1 MGYYSEPDSNIRHN
15 VKVLLSLPKYATKKE
30 LIDATCVS
38 TCYVATK
45 TNLLL

>member
-1 MGYYSEPDSNIRHN
+1 MGYYLEPDSNIRDN
-15 VKVLLSLPKYATKKE
+15 VKVLLSLPKYATEKE

-38 TCYVATK
+38 TCNVTTK